1 MLGQHELGGYPNMDE
16 DEDFTESELEALD
29 MSRERKKFASNMFGS
44 DFDLNLVAD
53 NKDETMRIL
62 QEKSFRG
69 LYLRL
74 QFWIN
79 QICKS
84 LYMSKPCN

>member
-1 MLGQHELGGYPNMDE
+1 MHELGGFHNIEDE
-16 DEDFTESELEALD
+16 DDFTESELEALD

-62 QEKSFRG
+62 
-69 LYLRL
+69 
-74 QFWIN
+74 
-79 QICKS
+79 
-84 LYMSKPCN
+84 

>member
-1 MLGQHELGGYPNMDE
+1 MDE
-16 DEDFTESELEALD
+16 EWVLF
-29 MSRERKKFASNMFGS
+29 RKDMFGS
-44 DFDLNLVAD
+44 DFDLAD
-53 NKDETMRIL
+53 DYNSKRRKVIGTGEDRDETMRVL

-84 LYMSKPCN
+84 LKGTDSQEMTCEL

>member
-1 MLGQHELGGYPNMDE
+1 MDE